1 MHSDGHTNIIEL
13 TPAGLFEEQS
23 LDQLCPNIIHYVRQM
38 GGGGGGVLPRQH
50 SPQGSYMHAHESCKS
65 KKKKNFGRGQGA
77 LNIEECP
84 CQEVFGVDKFGIKQV
99 CQQRNGWSLTA
110 SARVTYSCSGHFVHH
125 EGTGCRYKAWALL
138 EHSSWFKFVI
148 CETWHCWVLD
158 HVTFSVLQRSLSTC
172 SWAWSPSSSG
182 EELVYT
188 RLQWSMLPVQYGGC
202 GHFWLFYMS

>member
-1 MHSDGHTNIIEL
+1 MDILTLLNLHQPGCSKSSLWISCALISFIMYVKWEEGGEECCQDNTAHKAVTCMHMN
-13 TPAGLFEEQS
+13 P
-23 LDQLCPNIIHYVRQM
+23 VK
-38 GGGGGGVLPRQH
+38 V
-50 SPQGSYMHAHESCKS
+50 